1 MHKQHLSSCI
11 GVFLTA
17 FVKHS
22 VDDIVVLALAVL
34 FSAVDL
40 GLFHSQLA
48 AILGVHRTAISRLK
62 SKPELEPSS
71 KQGELALLLI
81 RVSRALYA
89 LTNGDEEW
97 MRHFLNSPNRVTGG
111 VPIVQM
117 ETIQGLVSV
126 LNFIDGLRGKI

>member
-1 MHKQHLSSCI
+1 MTALVKQP
-11 GVFLTA
+11 VEQ
-17 FVKHS
+17 K
-22 VDDIVVLALAVL
+22 VVLAKALLNA
-34 FSAVDL
+34 ADQL
-40 GLFHSQLA
+40 GLKQSQLA

-62 SKPELEPSS
+62 SKPELEPST

-81 RVSRALYA
+81 RVSRDLYA

-117 ETIQGLVSV
+117 ERIQGLVSV
-126 LNFIDGLRGKI
+126 LNLIDGLRGKI